1 LTWSNIIRYYAKSSL
16 TNKIEISLSDYF
28 IPSVVSSKGPCII
41 MYRVNY
47 NKTSLLD
54 DLSQSYAYSAH

>member
-1 LTWSNIIRYYAKSSL
+1 MSSL

-28 IPSVVSSKGPCII
+28 IPSVVSSEWPCII

-54 DLSQSYAYSAH
+54 DLSQIYAYPAINIECLEVV